1 MIPVLAAAL
10 LTGVVAQI
18 ELRGAGVVDAPIV
31 EVAVEGVKVGGD
43 EARVLGWDA
52 VKRIEGEYGA
62 EVEGFLALGED
73 AWRARTRLER
83 GDVRLA
89 EPLLESL
96 WVVYRDKG
104 GPTAL
109 LVAEGMLICRGAR
122 GDQVDAVEAWL
133 RAVTLRAGGQRL
145 AGDPASLPVLEP
157 GSLLCRWLGPF
168 WLDSDGLRAIAESPV
183 ETVDDVPSAYRMLYR
198 GMARRILGMDAELP
212 PGGSWP
218 ESAEIRLLRA
228 MLDAQSEE
236 KAVREQARATLMRG
250 LAEDVDTWREAWRR
264 AALGLSYLREEEAS
278 ARTPG
283 IFHLLHI
290 PSRFSGTQPY
300 LAGAALAWVGEELHR
315 RGDRTGAR
323 RMVDEIRRID
333 GHHPALGWL
342 QSRLVVRRSTGP
354 AVSNKESEL

>member
-1 MIPVLAAAL
+1 MPVFAVVLLAS
-10 LTGVVAQI
+10 VVAQV
-18 ELRGAGVVDAPIV
+18 ELRGGGVVDAPIV
-31 EVAVEGVKVGGD
+31 QVAVEGVTVGGD

-52 VKRIEGEYGA
+52 VKRIGGEHAEESGA
-62 EVEGFLALGED
+62 FLALGED
-73 AWRARTRLER
+73 AWRARVRLER

-133 RAVTLRAGGQRL
+133 RAVTLRTDGQRL
-145 AGDPASLPVLEP
+145 AGDPASMPVLEP
-157 GSLLCRWLGPF
+157 GSMLCRWLGPF
-168 WLDSDGLRAIAESPV
+168 WLESDGLRAFAESPAL
-183 ETVDDVPSAYRMLYR
+183 TVRDVPTAYAALYR
-198 GMARRILGMDAELP
+198 GMARRMLGMDAEVP
-212 PGGSWP
+212 SGGGWP
-218 ESAEIRLLRA
+218 ESAEIRLLGA
-228 MLDAQSEE
+228 MLDAQSDERT
-236 KAVREQARATLMRG
+236 VRERARSVLMNG
-250 LAEDVDTWREAWRR
+250 LPEDVDTWREAWRR
-264 AALGLSYLREEEAS
+264 AALGLSYLREQETA

-300 LAGAALAWVGEELHR
+300 LAGAALAWVGVELHQ

-342 QSRLVVRRSTGP
+342 QSRLAVRRSTGP
-354 AVSNKESEL
+354 AVSKEESEL